1 MIRSRLA
8 LMSAAAVAMSVQPL
22 PALAQPRCI
31 TEAEVSAM
39 VVYGVPIALEALGNA
54 CAGQLS
60 ARGFLATGAG
70 DLSAR
75 YAREAETAWP
85 QAFEALMVFA
95 ERGTAGSAGA
105 SGTNAGADLGFLRQL
120 PPEALRP
127 LVDEIVAMQIA
138 GALRPEQCPQIERLV
153 AALAPLEPGEAGR
166 LVAVIAGMAGVADPQ
181 ICPVQ

>member
-39 VVYGVPIALEALGNA
+39 VVYGVPIALEALG
-54 CAGQLS
+54 
-60 ARGFLATGAG
+60 FLATGAG
-70 DLSAR
+70 DLSAP
-75 YAREAETAWP
+75 YAREAETAWQ